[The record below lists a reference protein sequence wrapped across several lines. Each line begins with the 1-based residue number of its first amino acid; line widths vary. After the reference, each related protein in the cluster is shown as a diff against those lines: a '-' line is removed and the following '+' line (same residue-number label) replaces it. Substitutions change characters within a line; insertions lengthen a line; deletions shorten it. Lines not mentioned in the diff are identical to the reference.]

1 MMKRKLVWT
10 AVLAAMVAAGTTGVY
25 AAPTL
30 EDHETRIVDLEKLTD
45 KIDDRSETDHLAIKG
60 LKQNKAD
67 KAETEAAIKENK
79 DMITQELKD
88 RKSADRIL
96 NKAIADEASAREQ
109 AVAEEAA
116 AREAADNDIKE
127 KLETEAN
134 FRKLNVK
141 DLNKRVDTVQG
152 NVDKERHA
160 RMQMDMKLHGLIKDE
175 ASAREEADK
184 RLQANI
190 DTEATTREE
199 ADKRLQANIDT
210 EATTREEADKRLQ
223 TNIDTEATTREEA
236 DKRLQANI
244 DTEATTRGE
253 ADKRLQ
259 TNIDTEASARKA
271 GDTFLQGQI
280 DSLHTETNKGLAKVT
295 ALTGLHPLDFDPAN
309 KWNVAVATGTYKSET
324 SVALGAFYRPNR
336 DVMFS
341 FGSSISNGDNAYTFG
356 ASVKLGRGSSMKG
369 TASVSELYDMI
380 GRMQEQLALQQKK
393 IEELEAKK

>member
-10 AVLAAMVAAGTTGVY
+10 AVLAAMVATGTTGVY

-223 TNIDTEATTREEA
+223 
-236 DKRLQANI
+236 ANI

-309 KWNVAVATGTYKSET
+309 KWNVAVATGTYKNET
-324 SVALGAFYRPNR
+324 SVALGVFYRPNR

>member
-30 EDHETRIVDLEKLTD
+30 EDHETRIVDLENLTN

-96 NKAIADEASAREQ
+96 NKAIADEASARE
-109 AVAEEAA
+109 
-116 AREAADNDIKE
+116 
-127 KLETEAN
+127 
-134 FRKLNVK
+134 
-141 DLNKRVDTVQG
+141 
-152 NVDKERHA
+152 
-160 RMQMDMKLHGLIKDE
+160 
-175 ASAREEADK
+175 EADK

-190 DTEATTREE
+190 DA
-199 ADKRLQANIDT
+199 
-210 EATTREEADKRLQ
+210 
-223 TNIDTEATTREEA
+223 
-236 DKRLQANI
+236 
-244 DTEATTRGE
+244 EATTRGE

>member
-30 EDHETRIVDLEKLTD
+30 EDHETRIVDLENLTN

-190 DTEATTREE
+190 DA
-199 ADKRLQANIDT
+199 
-210 EATTREEADKRLQ
+210 
-223 TNIDTEATTREEA
+223 
-236 DKRLQANI
+236 
-244 DTEATTRGE
+244 EATTRGE

-393 IEELEAKK
+393 IEEMEAKK

>member
-190 DTEATTREE
+190 DA
-199 ADKRLQANIDT
+199 
-210 EATTREEADKRLQ
+210 
-223 TNIDTEATTREEA
+223 
-236 DKRLQANI
+236 
-244 DTEATTRGE
+244 EATTRGE

-356 ASVKLGRGSSMKG
+356 ASVKLGRGSSIKG

>member
-10 AVLAAMVAAGTTGVY
+10 AVLAAMVATGTTGVY

-88 RKSADRIL
+88 RESADRIL
-96 NKAIADEASAREQ
+96 NKAIAD
-109 AVAEEAA
+109 
-116 AREAADNDIKE
+116 
-127 KLETEAN
+127 
-134 FRKLNVK
+134 
-141 DLNKRVDTVQG
+141 
-152 NVDKERHA
+152 
-160 RMQMDMKLHGLIKDE
+160 
-175 ASAREEADK
+175 
-184 RLQANI
+184 
-190 DTEATTREE
+190 EATTREE

-223 TNIDTEATTREEA
+223 A
-236 DKRLQANI
+236 
-244 DTEATTRGE
+244 
-253 ADKRLQ
+253 
-259 TNIDTEASARKA
+259 NIDTEASARKA

>member
-30 EDHETRIVDLEKLTD
+30 EDHETRIVDLENLTD

-190 DTEATTREE
+190 DTEATSRE
-199 ADKRLQANIDT
+199 
-210 EATTREEADKRLQ
+210 
-223 TNIDTEATTREEA
+223 
-236 DKRLQANI
+236 
-244 DTEATTRGE
+244 E

>member
-30 EDHETRIVDLEKLTD
+30 EDHETRIVDLENLTN

-190 DTEATTREE
+190 DTEA
-199 ADKRLQANIDT
+199 
-210 EATTREEADKRLQ
+210 
-223 TNIDTEATTREEA
+223 
-236 DKRLQANI
+236 
-244 DTEATTRGE
+244 
-253 ADKRLQ
+253 
-259 TNIDTEASARKA
+259 SARKA

>member
-1 MMKRKLVWT
+1 MKRKLVWT

-190 DTEATTREE
+190 DTEA
-199 ADKRLQANIDT
+199 
-210 EATTREEADKRLQ
+210 
-223 TNIDTEATTREEA
+223 
-236 DKRLQANI
+236 
-244 DTEATTRGE
+244 
-253 ADKRLQ
+253 
-259 TNIDTEASARKA
+259 SARKA

-356 ASVKLGRGSSMKG
+356 ASVKLGRGSSIKG

>member
-96 NKAIADEASAREQ
+96 NKAIADEASARE
-109 AVAEEAA
+109 
-116 AREAADNDIKE
+116 
-127 KLETEAN
+127 
-134 FRKLNVK
+134 
-141 DLNKRVDTVQG
+141 
-152 NVDKERHA
+152 
-160 RMQMDMKLHGLIKDE
+160 
-175 ASAREEADK
+175 EADK

-199 ADKRLQANIDT
+199 ADKRLQANID
-210 EATTREEADKRLQ
+210 A
-223 TNIDTEATTREEA
+223 
-236 DKRLQANI
+236 
-244 DTEATTRGE
+244 EATTRGE

>member
-30 EDHETRIVDLEKLTD
+30 EDHETRIVDLENLTN

-175 ASAREEADK
+175 ASA
-184 RLQANI
+184 
-190 DTEATTREE
+190 
-199 ADKRLQANIDT
+199 
-210 EATTREEADKRLQ
+210 
-223 TNIDTEATTREEA
+223 REEA

>member
-30 EDHETRIVDLEKLTD
+30 EDHETRIVDLENLTN

-190 DTEATTREE
+190 DTEATTR
-199 ADKRLQANIDT
+199 
-210 EATTREEADKRLQ
+210 
-223 TNIDTEATTREEA
+223 
-236 DKRLQANI
+236 
-244 DTEATTRGE
+244 GE

-356 ASVKLGRGSSMKG
+356 ASAKLGRGSSMKG

>member
-30 EDHETRIVDLEKLTD
+30 EDHETRIVDLENLTN

-96 NKAIADEASAREQ
+96 NKAIADEVSAREQ
-109 AVAEEAA
+109 AGEEAA

-190 DTEATTREE
+190 DA
-199 ADKRLQANIDT
+199 
-210 EATTREEADKRLQ
+210 
-223 TNIDTEATTREEA
+223 
-236 DKRLQANI
+236 
-244 DTEATTRGE
+244 EATTRGE

>member
-175 ASAREEADK
+175 ASAR
-184 RLQANI
+184 
-190 DTEATTREE
+190 
-199 ADKRLQANIDT
+199 
-210 EATTREEADKRLQ
+210 
-223 TNIDTEATTREEA
+223 
-236 DKRLQANI
+236 
-244 DTEATTRGE
+244 
-253 ADKRLQ
+253 
-259 TNIDTEASARKA
+259 KA

>member
-190 DTEATTREE
+190 DA
-199 ADKRLQANIDT
+199 
-210 EATTREEADKRLQ
+210 
-223 TNIDTEATTREEA
+223 
-236 DKRLQANI
+236 
-244 DTEATTRGE
+244 EATTRGE

>member
-190 DTEATTREE
+190 DTEATTR
-199 ADKRLQANIDT
+199 
-210 EATTREEADKRLQ
+210 
-223 TNIDTEATTREEA
+223 
-236 DKRLQANI
+236 
-244 DTEATTRGE
+244 GE

>member
-30 EDHETRIVDLEKLTD
+30 EDHETRIVDLENLTD

-190 DTEATTREE
+190 DAEATTREE
-199 ADKRLQANIDT
+199 ADKRLQA
-210 EATTREEADKRLQ
+210 
-223 TNIDTEATTREEA
+223 
-236 DKRLQANI
+236 
-244 DTEATTRGE
+244 
-253 ADKRLQ
+253 
-259 TNIDTEASARKA
+259 NIDTEASARKA

>member
-199 ADKRLQANIDT
+199 ADKRLQ
-210 EATTREEADKRLQ
+210 
-223 TNIDTEATTREEA
+223 
-236 DKRLQANI
+236 
-244 DTEATTRGE
+244 
-253 ADKRLQ
+253 

-393 IEELEAKK
+393 IEEMEAKK

>member
-116 AREAADNDIKE
+116 AREAANNDIKE

-190 DTEATTREE
+190 DTEA
-199 ADKRLQANIDT
+199 
-210 EATTREEADKRLQ
+210 
-223 TNIDTEATTREEA
+223 
-236 DKRLQANI
+236 
-244 DTEATTRGE
+244 
-253 ADKRLQ
+253 
-259 TNIDTEASARKA
+259 SARKA

-309 KWNVAVATGTYKSET
+309 KWNVAVATGIYKSET

>member
-10 AVLAAMVAAGTTGVY
+10 AVLAAMVAAGTMGVY

-30 EDHETRIVDLEKLTD
+30 EDHETRIVDLENLTN

-175 ASAREEADK
+175 ASARE
-184 RLQANI
+184 
-190 DTEATTREE
+190 
-199 ADKRLQANIDT
+199 
-210 EATTREEADKRLQ
+210 
-223 TNIDTEATTREEA
+223 
-236 DKRLQANI
+236 
-244 DTEATTRGE
+244 E

>member
-25 AAPTL
+25 ATPTL
-30 EDHETRIVDLEKLTD
+30 EDHETRIVDLENLTN

-190 DTEATTREE
+190 DA
-199 ADKRLQANIDT
+199 
-210 EATTREEADKRLQ
+210 
-223 TNIDTEATTREEA
+223 
-236 DKRLQANI
+236 
-244 DTEATTRGE
+244 EATTRGE

-259 TNIDTEASARKA
+259 TNIDTEASTRKA

>member
-30 EDHETRIVDLEKLTD
+30 EDHETRIVDLENLTN

-96 NKAIADEASAREQ
+96 NKAIADEASACEQ

-190 DTEATTREE
+190 DA
-199 ADKRLQANIDT
+199 
-210 EATTREEADKRLQ
+210 
-223 TNIDTEATTREEA
+223 
-236 DKRLQANI
+236 
-244 DTEATTRGE
+244 EATTRGE

-259 TNIDTEASARKA
+259 TNIDTETSARKA

>member
-10 AVLAAMVAAGTTGVY
+10 AVLAAMVATGTTGVY

-88 RKSADRIL
+88 RESADRIL
-96 NKAIADEASAREQ
+96 NKAIADEASA
-109 AVAEEAA
+109 
-116 AREAADNDIKE
+116 
-127 KLETEAN
+127 
-134 FRKLNVK
+134 
-141 DLNKRVDTVQG
+141 
-152 NVDKERHA
+152 
-160 RMQMDMKLHGLIKDE
+160 
-175 ASAREEADK
+175 
-184 RLQANI
+184 
-190 DTEATTREE
+190 REE

-223 TNIDTEATTREEA
+223 TNIDTEASAREEA
-236 DKRLQANI
+236 DKRLQA
-244 DTEATTRGE
+244 
-253 ADKRLQ
+253 
-259 TNIDTEASARKA
+259 NIDTEASARKA

>member
-1 MMKRKLVWT
+1 MKRKLVWT

-30 EDHETRIVDLEKLTD
+30 EDHETRIVDLENLTN

-190 DTEATTREE
+190 DTEA
-199 ADKRLQANIDT
+199 
-210 EATTREEADKRLQ
+210 
-223 TNIDTEATTREEA
+223 
-236 DKRLQANI
+236 
-244 DTEATTRGE
+244 
-253 ADKRLQ
+253 
-259 TNIDTEASARKA
+259 SARKA

>member
-30 EDHETRIVDLEKLTD
+30 EDHETRIVDLENLTN

-190 DTEATTREE
+190 DAEATTRV
-199 ADKRLQANIDT
+199 
-210 EATTREEADKRLQ
+210 
-223 TNIDTEATTREEA
+223 
-236 DKRLQANI
+236 
-244 DTEATTRGE
+244 E

>member
-1 MMKRKLVWT
+1 MVWT
-10 AVLAAMVAAGTTGVY
+10 AVLAAMVATGTTGVY

-96 NKAIADEASAREQ
+96 NEAIA
-109 AVAEEAA
+109 
-116 AREAADNDIKE
+116 
-127 KLETEAN
+127 
-134 FRKLNVK
+134 
-141 DLNKRVDTVQG
+141 
-152 NVDKERHA
+152 
-160 RMQMDMKLHGLIKDE
+160 DE

-199 ADKRLQANIDT
+199 ADKRLQANID
-210 EATTREEADKRLQ
+210 A
-223 TNIDTEATTREEA
+223 
-236 DKRLQANI
+236 
-244 DTEATTRGE
+244 EATTRGE

>member
-10 AVLAAMVAAGTTGVY
+10 AVLAAMVAAGTMGVY

-30 EDHETRIVDLEKLTD
+30 EDHETRIVDLENLTN

-175 ASAREEADK
+175 ASA
-184 RLQANI
+184 
-190 DTEATTREE
+190 
-199 ADKRLQANIDT
+199 
-210 EATTREEADKRLQ
+210 
-223 TNIDTEATTREEA
+223 REEA

>member
-1 MMKRKLVWT
+1 MMRRKLVWT
-10 AVLAAMVAAGTTGVY
+10 AVLAAMVATGTTGVY

-160 RMQMDMKLHGLIKDE
+160 RMQMDMQLHGLIKDE

-199 ADKRLQANIDT
+199 ADKRLQANID
-210 EATTREEADKRLQ
+210 A
-223 TNIDTEATTREEA
+223 
-236 DKRLQANI
+236 
-244 DTEATTRGE
+244 EATTRGE

>member
-30 EDHETRIVDLEKLTD
+30 EDHETRIVDLENLTN

-184 RLQANI
+184 RLQ
-190 DTEATTREE
+190 
-199 ADKRLQANIDT
+199 
-210 EATTREEADKRLQ
+210 
-223 TNIDTEATTREEA
+223 TNIDTET
-236 DKRLQANI
+236 
-244 DTEATTRGE
+244 
-253 ADKRLQ
+253 
-259 TNIDTEASARKA
+259 SARKA

>member
-30 EDHETRIVDLEKLTD
+30 EDHETRIVDLENLTN

-190 DTEATTREE
+190 DA
-199 ADKRLQANIDT
+199 
-210 EATTREEADKRLQ
+210 
-223 TNIDTEATTREEA
+223 
-236 DKRLQANI
+236 
-244 DTEATTRGE
+244 EATTRGE

-356 ASVKLGRGSSMKG
+356 ASVKLGRGSSIKG

>member
-30 EDHETRIVDLEKLTD
+30 EDHETRIVDLENLTN

-199 ADKRLQANIDT
+199 ADKRLQ
-210 EATTREEADKRLQ
+210 
-223 TNIDTEATTREEA
+223 
-236 DKRLQANI
+236 
-244 DTEATTRGE
+244 
-253 ADKRLQ
+253 

>member
-79 DMITQELKD
+79 DMITQELKE

-190 DTEATTREE
+190 DTEA
-199 ADKRLQANIDT
+199 
-210 EATTREEADKRLQ
+210 
-223 TNIDTEATTREEA
+223 
-236 DKRLQANI
+236 
-244 DTEATTRGE
+244 
-253 ADKRLQ
+253 
-259 TNIDTEASARKA
+259 SARKA

-356 ASVKLGRGSSMKG
+356 ASVKLGRGSSIKG

>member
-30 EDHETRIVDLEKLTD
+30 EDHETRIVDLENLTN

-190 DTEATTREE
+190 DTEA
-199 ADKRLQANIDT
+199 
-210 EATTREEADKRLQ
+210 
-223 TNIDTEATTREEA
+223 
-236 DKRLQANI
+236 
-244 DTEATTRGE
+244 
-253 ADKRLQ
+253 
-259 TNIDTEASARKA
+259 SARKA

-369 TASVSELYDMI
+369 TASVSELYDMV

>member
-10 AVLAAMVAAGTTGVY
+10 AVLAAMVAAGTMGVY

-30 EDHETRIVDLEKLTD
+30 EDHETRIVDLENLTN

-127 KLETEAN
+127 KLEIEAN

-190 DTEATTREE
+190 DA
-199 ADKRLQANIDT
+199 
-210 EATTREEADKRLQ
+210 
-223 TNIDTEATTREEA
+223 
-236 DKRLQANI
+236 
-244 DTEATTRGE
+244 EATTRGE

-393 IEELEAKK
+393 IEEMEAKK

>member
-190 DTEATTREE
+190 DTEATTR
-199 ADKRLQANIDT
+199 
-210 EATTREEADKRLQ
+210 
-223 TNIDTEATTREEA
+223 
-236 DKRLQANI
+236 
-244 DTEATTRGE
+244 GE

-271 GDTFLQGQI
+271 GDRFLQGQI

>member
-30 EDHETRIVDLEKLTD
+30 EDHETRIVDLENLTN

-175 ASAREEADK
+175 ASAR
-184 RLQANI
+184 
-190 DTEATTREE
+190 
-199 ADKRLQANIDT
+199 
-210 EATTREEADKRLQ
+210 
-223 TNIDTEATTREEA
+223 
-236 DKRLQANI
+236 
-244 DTEATTRGE
+244 
-253 ADKRLQ
+253 
-259 TNIDTEASARKA
+259 KA
-271 GDTFLQGQI
+271 GDRFLQGQI

>member
-25 AAPTL
+25 ATPTL
-30 EDHETRIVDLEKLTD
+30 EDHETRIVDLENLTN

-199 ADKRLQANIDT
+199 ADKRLQ
-210 EATTREEADKRLQ
+210 
-223 TNIDTEATTREEA
+223 
-236 DKRLQANI
+236 
-244 DTEATTRGE
+244 
-253 ADKRLQ
+253 

>member
-10 AVLAAMVAAGTTGVY
+10 AVLAAMVATGTTGVY

-96 NKAIADEASAREQ
+96 NKAIADEASARE
-109 AVAEEAA
+109 
-116 AREAADNDIKE
+116 
-127 KLETEAN
+127 
-134 FRKLNVK
+134 
-141 DLNKRVDTVQG
+141 
-152 NVDKERHA
+152 
-160 RMQMDMKLHGLIKDE
+160 
-175 ASAREEADK
+175 
-184 RLQANI
+184 
-190 DTEATTREE
+190 E

-223 TNIDTEATTREEA
+223 TNIDTEA
-236 DKRLQANI
+236 
-244 DTEATTRGE
+244 
-253 ADKRLQ
+253 
-259 TNIDTEASARKA
+259 SARKA
-271 GDTFLQGQI
+271 GDRFLQGQI

>member
-30 EDHETRIVDLEKLTD
+30 EDHETRIVDLENLTN

-109 AVAEEAA
+109 AVTEEAA

-190 DTEATTREE
+190 DTEATTRE
-199 ADKRLQANIDT
+199 
-210 EATTREEADKRLQ
+210 
-223 TNIDTEATTREEA
+223 
-236 DKRLQANI
+236 
-244 DTEATTRGE
+244 E